1 LVALKPAAF
10 RPLPAPQGYSLQC
23 QKSTKLLQ
31 TRYYK
36 NNRYNYIEFIPILT
50 SLSLKKGIKIFFSL
64 DFFFVQLLKSALSMQ
79 SPVLIFLFFKA
90 RSFDFTENLSY
101 IKPVFHKFSLP
112 L

>member
-1 LVALKPAAF
+1 
-10 RPLPAPQGYSLQC
+10 
-23 QKSTKLLQ
+23 
-31 TRYYK
+31 
-36 NNRYNYIEFIPILT
+36 
-50 SLSLKKGIKIFFSL
+50 
-64 DFFFVQLLKSALSMQ
+64 MQ